1 MDNPL
6 TLKEKNCRIGDCP
19 TFVLAHNDGSTV
31 RVDGEQIMEG
41 SCRFDLPG
49 WETPPAGQ
57 LRYVNRTYLDGIPVR
72 LEYFPTILP
81 ETSTWDF
88 SHRRMTTGHH
98 GDPSPT

>member
-41 SCRFDLPG
+41 SCRFVFPDGKPLPPG
-49 WETPPAGQ
+49 NCG
-57 LRYVNRTYLDGIPVR
+57 
-72 LEYFPTILP
+72 
-81 ETSTWDF
+81 
-88 SHRRMTTGHH
+88 M
-98 GDPSPT
+98 